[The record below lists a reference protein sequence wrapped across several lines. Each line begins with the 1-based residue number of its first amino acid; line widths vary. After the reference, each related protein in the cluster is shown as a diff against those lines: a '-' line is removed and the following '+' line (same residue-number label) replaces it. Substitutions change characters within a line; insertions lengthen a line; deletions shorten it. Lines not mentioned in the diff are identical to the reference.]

1 MKRISF
7 GLLALSAVM
16 SAAMQAGAVDYVIE
30 GRIDGC
36 DSLML
41 YAHDYNTRTNIDS
54 AVVVDGSLRIVGS
67 YDDNALVR
75 IEGGRYFSNCVID
88 TLAVLDFETHW
99 PSDGSELNRRLRD
112 FCAAYGAIDEELG
125 KFSRELDSHGFGG
138 EEKIEIYRR
147 LYKRRRPE
155 FIKLCSDVIAGN
167 DNGVG
172 TSAVMKLGN
181 FWDLEPDE
189 WDSIYVHMPAKL
201 KATDIVTRFNDRFTN
216 MRKTMVG
223 MPFVDF
229 EAQTPEGTQG
239 RLSDYVGKGRWILVD
254 FWASWCGPCRQ
265 EAAEVLKPLYAKYG
279 SRDDFGILG
288 VGIWDSPEKLG
299 KAISDLGYEWPQ
311 LFDGSTGLMSL
322 YGFDGIPMIILFA
335 PDGTIAGR
343 NLRGDGLVKAVEN
356 ALGVK

>member
-7 GLLALSAVM
+7 GLFALSAVM

-189 WDSIYVHMPAKL
+189 WDSIYVHMPANL

-239 RLSDYVGKGRWILVD
+239 RLSDYVGKGKYVIVD
-254 FWASWCGPCRQ
+254 FSASWCGPCKAEMPNLANVYKTFKGDKFEMVTVMVWDKL
-265 EAAEVLKPLYAKYG
+265 EASKHMLEEYKVNWK
-279 SRDDFGILG
+279 
-288 VGIWDSPEKLG
+288 
-299 KAISDLGYEWPQ
+299 
-311 LFDGSTGLMSL
+311 T
-322 YGFDGIPMIILFA
+322 
-335 PDGTIAGR
+335 
-343 NLRGDGLVKAVEN
+343 N
-356 ALGVK
+356 